1 LSKKV
6 SIVIRCLNENSNLKV
21 LIPKLLNQTYKNY
34 EIVFVDSGSTDGTL
48 DTITKYL
55 KINEE
60 FYLYHIKKNE
70 FTFGKSLNLGFS
82 KTSGNLIVSLSA
94 HCFPKNIYW
103 LKSIVDSFN
112 DQNVGIVYGSQSP
125 HPETR
130 HSEAS
135 VQKSW
140 FSGNSRIRKDIF
152 LNNGNAA
159 YRKKVWLENK
169 FDEKLT
175 GLEDIDLG
183 KKAAANNWKIFYC
196 AEANVE
202 HLHNENYKTILNR
215 YRREAEAMKNINKDI
230 KSDEHIIKNTFFHCI
245 KGFFR
250 GVIYDLK
257 TSKDSP
263 QPSRDIISIL
273 RYRFCQYLG
282 TYKGYKNNMSRNK
295 ITDLYFYPPKI

>member
-1 LSKKV
+1 M
-6 SIVIRCLNENSNLKV
+6 
-21 LIPKLLNQTYKNY
+21 
-34 EIVFVDSGSTDGTL
+34 
-48 DTITKYL
+48 
-55 KINEE
+55 
-60 FYLYHIKKNE
+60 YHIKNE

-94 HCFPKNIYW
+94 TAFKKYLW

-183 KKAAANNWKIFYC
+183 
-196 AEANVE
+196 
-202 HLHNENYKTILNR
+202 
-215 YRREAEAMKNINKDI
+215 
-230 KSDEHIIKNTFFHCI
+230 
-245 KGFFR
+245 
-250 GVIYDLK
+250 
-257 TSKDSP
+257 
-263 QPSRDIISIL
+263 
-273 RYRFCQYLG
+273 
-282 TYKGYKNNMSRNK
+282 
-295 ITDLYFYPPKI
+295 